1 MVLFVEIK
9 LFQYQLGVF
18 GLGYERNWY
27 DDGSVRSEE
36 AFNVNNNAEVG
47 FEEDVDRLV
56 SKYLELLENQDV
68 SLLRTRS
75 AFTVYS
81 SFIKQICLLVF

>member
-1 MVLFVEIK
+1 M
-9 LFQYQLGVF
+9 
-18 GLGYERNWY
+18 
-27 DDGSVRSEE
+27 
-36 AFNVNNNAEVG
+36 NNNAEVG

-75 AFTVYS
+75 AFTVYTS
-81 SFIKQICLLVF
+81 KFA

>member
-1 MVLFVEIK
+1 M
-9 LFQYQLGVF
+9 
-18 GLGYERNWY
+18 
-27 DDGSVRSEE
+27 
-36 AFNVNNNAEVG
+36 NNNAEVG

-81 SFIKQICLLVF
+81 SFIKQICLLVFYTDPFPSFDSRTFTDRSREWKAAMRGCVP